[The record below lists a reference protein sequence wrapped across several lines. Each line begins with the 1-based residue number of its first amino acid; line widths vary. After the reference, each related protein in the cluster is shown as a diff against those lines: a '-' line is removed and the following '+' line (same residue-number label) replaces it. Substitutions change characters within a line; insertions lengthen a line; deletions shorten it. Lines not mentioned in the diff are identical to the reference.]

1 MNIIL
6 LGAPGSG
13 KGTQAAFLIDKHGL
27 THLSTGDMLRAEIAA
42 GSDLGKQAKA
52 IMESGQLVSD
62 EIVIAMIAARLGD
75 KGALFD
81 GFPRT
86 IAQAEALDKL
96 LAGRGSQID
105 AVIELQVGNEEIVQR
120 MLARGRSDDNEAT
133 IRQRLAV
140 FEAQT
145 KPLTAYYRQQGK
157 LRSIDGSGELAA
169 ISARIE
175 AALPCAEN
183 ATGLTSSRHA
193 RGNITTKRPCR

>member
-13 KGTQAAFLIDKHGL
+13 KGTQAAFLIEKHGL

-52 IMESGQLVSD
+52 IMENGQLVSD
-62 EIVIAMIAARLGD
+62 EIVIAMIAARLSD

-105 AVIELQVGNEEIVQR
+105 AVIELQVGSEEIVQR

-145 KPLTAYYRQQGK
+145 KPLINYYQKQGK
-157 LRSIDGSGELAA
+157 LRSMDGSGELAA

-175 AALPCAEN
+175 AAL
-183 ATGLTSSRHA
+183 H
-193 RGNITTKRPCR
+193 

>member
-13 KGTQAAFLIDKHGL
+13 KGTQAAFLIEKHGL

-52 IMESGQLVSD
+52 IMENGQLVSD
-62 EIVIAMIAARLGD
+62 EIVIAMIAARLSD

-145 KPLTAYYRQQGK
+145 KPLIDYYQKQGK

-175 AALPCAEN
+175 AAL
-183 ATGLTSSRHA
+183 H
-193 RGNITTKRPCR
+193 

>member
-13 KGTQAAFLIDKHGL
+13 KGTQAAFLIEKHGL

-62 EIVIAMIAARLGD
+62 EIVIAMIAARLSD

-145 KPLTAYYRQQGK
+145 KPLIDYYQKQGK

-175 AALPCAEN
+175 AAL
-183 ATGLTSSRHA
+183 H
-193 RGNITTKRPCR
+193 

>member
-13 KGTQAAFLIDKHGL
+13 KGTQAAFLIEKHGL

-52 IMESGQLVSD
+52 IMENGQLVSD
-62 EIVIAMIAARLGD
+62 EIVIAMIAARLSD

-105 AVIELQVGNEEIVQR
+105 AVIELQVGSEEIVQR

-145 KPLTAYYRQQGK
+145 KPLINYYQKQGK

-175 AALPCAEN
+175 AAL
-183 ATGLTSSRHA
+183 H
-193 RGNITTKRPCR
+193 

>member
-13 KGTQAAFLIDKHGL
+13 KGTQAAFLIEKHGL

-52 IMESGQLVSD
+52 IMENGQLVSD
-62 EIVIAMIAARLGD
+62 EIVIAMIAARLSD

-175 AALPCAEN
+175 AALP
-183 ATGLTSSRHA
+183 
-193 RGNITTKRPCR
+193 

>member
-13 KGTQAAFLIDKHGL
+13 KGTQAAFLIEKHGL

-52 IMESGQLVSD
+52 IMENGQLVSD
-62 EIVIAMIAARLGD
+62 EIVIAMIAARLSD

-133 IRQRLAV
+133 IRQRRAV
-140 FEAQT
+140 FEAQP
-145 KPLTAYYRQQGK
+145 KPLIDYYQKQGK
-157 LRSIDGSGELAA
+157 LRSVDGSGELAA

-175 AALPCAEN
+175 AAL
-183 ATGLTSSRHA
+183 H
-193 RGNITTKRPCR
+193 

>member
-13 KGTQAAFLIDKHGL
+13 KGTQAAFLIEKHGL

-52 IMESGQLVSD
+52 IMENGQLVSD
-62 EIVIAMIAARLGD
+62 EIVIAMIAARLSD

-120 MLARGRSDDNEAT
+120 MLARGRSDDNEET

-145 KPLTAYYRQQGK
+145 KPLIDYYQKQGK

-175 AALPCAEN
+175 AAL
-183 ATGLTSSRHA
+183 H
-193 RGNITTKRPCR
+193 

>member
-13 KGTQAAFLIDKHGL
+13 KGTQAAFLIEKHGL

-96 LAGRGSQID
+96 LTGRGSQID
-105 AVIELQVGNEEIVQR
+105 TVIELQVGNEEIVQR

-145 KPLTAYYRQQGK
+145 KPLPDYYQKQGK

-175 AALPCAEN
+175 AAL
-183 ATGLTSSRHA
+183 H
-193 RGNITTKRPCR
+193 

>member
-13 KGTQAAFLIDKHGL
+13 KGTQAAFLIEKHGL

-52 IMESGQLVSD
+52 IMENGQLVSD
-62 EIVIAMIAARLGD
+62 EIVIAMIAARLSD

-86 IAQAEALDKL
+86 IAPAEALDKL

-105 AVIELQVGNEEIVQR
+105 TVIELQVGNEEIVQR

-145 KPLTAYYRQQGK
+145 KPLIDYYQKQGK

-175 AALPCAEN
+175 AAL
-183 ATGLTSSRHA
+183 H
-193 RGNITTKRPCR
+193 

>member
-13 KGTQAAFLIDKHGL
+13 KGTQAAFLIEKHGL

-52 IMESGQLVSD
+52 IMENGQLVSD
-62 EIVIAMIAARLGD
+62 EIVIAMIAARLSD

-145 KPLTAYYRQQGK
+145 KPLIDYYQKQGK
-157 LRSIDGSGELAA
+157 LRSINGSGELAA

-175 AALPCAEN
+175 AAL
-183 ATGLTSSRHA
+183 H
-193 RGNITTKRPCR
+193 

>member
-13 KGTQAAFLIDKHGL
+13 KGTQAAFLIEKHGL

-52 IMESGQLVSD
+52 IMENGQLVSD
-62 EIVIAMIAARLGD
+62 EIVIAMIAARLSD

-81 GFPRT
+81 GVPRT

-145 KPLTAYYRQQGK
+145 KPLIDYYQKQGK

-175 AALPCAEN
+175 AAL
-183 ATGLTSSRHA
+183 H
-193 RGNITTKRPCR
+193 

>member
-13 KGTQAAFLIDKHGL
+13 KGTQAVFLIEKHGL

-52 IMESGQLVSD
+52 IMENGQLVSD
-62 EIVIAMIAARLGD
+62 EIVIAMIAARLSD

-145 KPLTAYYRQQGK
+145 KPLIDYYQKQGK

-175 AALPCAEN
+175 AAL
-183 ATGLTSSRHA
+183 H
-193 RGNITTKRPCR
+193 

>member
-13 KGTQAAFLIDKHGL
+13 KGTQAAFLIEKHGL

-52 IMESGQLVSD
+52 IMENGQLVSD
-62 EIVIAMIAARLGD
+62 EIVIAMIAARLSD

-105 AVIELQVGNEEIVQR
+105 AVIELQAGNEEIVQR

-145 KPLTAYYRQQGK
+145 KPLIDYYQKQGK

-175 AALPCAEN
+175 AAL
-183 ATGLTSSRHA
+183 H
-193 RGNITTKRPCR
+193 

>member
-13 KGTQAAFLIDKHGL
+13 KGTQAAFLIEKHGL
-27 THLSTGDMLRAEIAA
+27 THLSTGDMLRAEVAA

-52 IMESGQLVSD
+52 IMENGQLVSD
-62 EIVIAMIAARLGD
+62 EIVIAMIAARLSD

-105 AVIELQVGNEEIVQR
+105 TVIELQVGNEEIVQR

-145 KPLTAYYRQQGK
+145 KPLIDYYQKQGK

-175 AALPCAEN
+175 AAL
-183 ATGLTSSRHA
+183 H
-193 RGNITTKRPCR
+193 

>member
-13 KGTQAAFLIDKHGL
+13 KGTQAAFLIEKHGL

-42 GSDLGKQAKA
+42 GSDLGKLAKA
-52 IMESGQLVSD
+52 IMENGQLVSD
-62 EIVIAMIAARLGD
+62 EIVIAMIAARLSD

-145 KPLTAYYRQQGK
+145 KPLIDYYQKQGK

-175 AALPCAEN
+175 AAL
-183 ATGLTSSRHA
+183 H
-193 RGNITTKRPCR
+193 

>member
-13 KGTQAAFLIDKHGL
+13 KGTQAAFLIEKHGL

-52 IMESGQLVSD
+52 IMENGQLVSD
-62 EIVIAMIAARLGD
+62 EIVIAMIAARLSD

-86 IAQAEALDKL
+86 IAQTEALDKL

-145 KPLTAYYRQQGK
+145 KPLIDYYQKQGK
-157 LRSIDGSGELAA
+157 LRSVDGSGELAA

-175 AALPCAEN
+175 AAL
-183 ATGLTSSRHA
+183 H
-193 RGNITTKRPCR
+193 

>member
-13 KGTQAAFLIDKHGL
+13 KGTQAAFLIEKHGL

-52 IMESGQLVSD
+52 IMENGQLVSD
-62 EIVIAMIAARLGD
+62 EIVIAMIAARLSD

-105 AVIELQVGNEEIVQR
+105 CVIELQVDNEEIVKR
-120 MLARGRSDDNEAT
+120 MLARGRSDDNEET
-133 IRQRLAV
+133 IRNRLKV

-145 KPLTAYYRQQGK
+145 KPLIAYYEAQGK
-157 LRSIDGSGELAA
+157 LRSIDGSGELDT
-169 ISARIE
+169 IRARIE
-175 AALPCAEN
+175 AAL
-183 ATGLTSSRHA
+183 
-193 RGNITTKRPCR
+193 

>member
-13 KGTQAAFLIDKHGL
+13 KGTQAAFLIEKHGL

-52 IMESGQLVSD
+52 IMENGQLVSD
-62 EIVIAMIAARLGD
+62 EIVIAMIAARLSD

-133 IRQRLAV
+133 IRQRLEV

-145 KPLTAYYRQQGK
+145 KPLIDYYQKQGK
-157 LRSIDGSGELAA
+157 LRSINGSGELAA

-175 AALPCAEN
+175 AAL
-183 ATGLTSSRHA
+183 H
-193 RGNITTKRPCR
+193 

>member
-13 KGTQAAFLIDKHGL
+13 KGTQAAFLIEKHGL

-52 IMESGQLVSD
+52 IMENGQLVSD
-62 EIVIAMIAARLGD
+62 EIVIAMIAARLSD
-75 KGALFD
+75 KGSLFD

-145 KPLTAYYRQQGK
+145 KPLIDYYQKQGK

-175 AALPCAEN
+175 AAL
-183 ATGLTSSRHA
+183 H
-193 RGNITTKRPCR
+193 

>member
-13 KGTQAAFLIDKHGL
+13 KGTQAAFLIEKHGL

-52 IMESGQLVSD
+52 IMENGQLVSD
-62 EIVIAMIAARLGD
+62 EIVIAMIAARLSD

-96 LAGRGSQID
+96 LVGRGSQID
-105 AVIELQVGNEEIVQR
+105 
-120 MLARGRSDDNEAT
+120 RSST
-133 IRQRLAV
+133 
-140 FEAQT
+140 
-145 KPLTAYYRQQGK
+145 
-157 LRSIDGSGELAA
+157 
-169 ISARIE
+169 
-175 AALPCAEN
+175 
-183 ATGLTSSRHA
+183 
-193 RGNITTKRPCR
+193 TTKNRANCAASTAAANWPPSAPASKRLCTERQLRENRMTGITGHVA

>member
-13 KGTQAAFLIDKHGL
+13 KGTQAAFLIEKHGL

-105 AVIELQVGNEEIVQR
+105 CVIELQVDNEEIVKR
-120 MLARGRSDDNEAT
+120 MLARGRSDDNEET
-133 IRQRLAV
+133 IRNRLKV

-145 KPLTAYYRQQGK
+145 KPLIAYYEAQGK
-157 LRSIDGSGELAA
+157 LRSIDGSGELDA
-169 ISARIE
+169 IRARIE
-175 AALPCAEN
+175 AAL
-183 ATGLTSSRHA
+183 
-193 RGNITTKRPCR
+193 

>member
-13 KGTQAAFLIDKHGL
+13 KGTQAAFLIEKHGL

-52 IMESGQLVSD
+52 IMENGQLVSD
-62 EIVIAMIAARLGD
+62 EIVIAMIAARLSD

-96 LAGRGSQID
+96 LAGRSSQID

-145 KPLTAYYRQQGK
+145 KPLINYYQKQGK

-175 AALPCAEN
+175 AAL
-183 ATGLTSSRHA
+183 H
-193 RGNITTKRPCR
+193 

>member
-13 KGTQAAFLIDKHGL
+13 KGTQAAFLIEKHGL

-52 IMESGQLVSD
+52 IMENGQLVSD

-145 KPLTAYYRQQGK
+145 KPLIDYYQKQGK

-175 AALPCAEN
+175 AAL
-183 ATGLTSSRHA
+183 H
-193 RGNITTKRPCR
+193 

>member
-13 KGTQAAFLIDKHGL
+13 KGTQAAFLIEKHGL

-52 IMESGQLVSD
+52 IMENGQLVSD
-62 EIVIAMIAARLGD
+62 ELVLAMIAARLSD

-120 MLARGRSDDNEAT
+120 MLARGRSDDNEVT

-145 KPLTAYYRQQGK
+145 KPLIDYYQKQGK

-175 AALPCAEN
+175 AAL
-183 ATGLTSSRHA
+183 H
-193 RGNITTKRPCR
+193 

>member
-13 KGTQAAFLIDKHGL
+13 KGTQAAFLIEKHGL

-52 IMESGQLVSD
+52 IMENGQLVSD
-62 EIVIAMIAARLGD
+62 EIVIAMIAARLSD

-120 MLARGRSDDNEAT
+120 MLARGRSDDNEVT

-145 KPLTAYYRQQGK
+145 KPLIDYYQKQGK

-175 AALPCAEN
+175 AAL
-183 ATGLTSSRHA
+183 H
-193 RGNITTKRPCR
+193 

>member
-13 KGTQAAFLIDKHGL
+13 KGTQAAFLIEQHGL
-27 THLSTGDMLRAEIAA
+27 THLSTGD
-42 GSDLGKQAKA
+42 LGRQAKS
-52 IMESGQLVSD
+52 IMESGALVSD
-62 EIVIAMIAARLGD
+62 DIVIAMIAARLSE

-105 AVIELQVGNEEIVQR
+105 RVIELQVDNEEIVKR
-120 MLARGRSDDNEAT
+120 MLARGRSDDNEET
-133 IRQRLAV
+133 IRNRLAV

-145 KPLTAYYRQQGK
+145 KPLIAYYEAQGK
-157 LRSIDGSGELAA
+157 LRSIDGSGELDA
-169 ISARIE
+169 IRARIE
-175 AALPCAEN
+175 AALA
-183 ATGLTSSRHA
+183 
-193 RGNITTKRPCR
+193 